1 MLKSIVTAVDLY
13 ECGSSSECAG
23 EAPDGKGSAIKMR
36 LLIIEDDAK
45 IVSFVGKGLK
55 EAGFVVAHAGD
66 GHSGLQMALAETYDA
81 AIIDIMLPGMDGLAV
96 IEELRRRRIRLPV
109 IILSAKRSVDERVQ
123 GLQAG
128 GDDYLTKPFAF
139 SELLARIHA
148 LIRRASNVP
157 EPTTIAVGDLH
168 IDLLA
173 RVVTRAGREID
184 LQPREFGVL
193 EYLARNSGRVISKT
207 MIMEHVW
214 DYNFDP
220 QTNIVE
226 SRICRLRDKVD
237 KGFDS
242 VLIHTVRGMGYVL
255 K

>member
-1 MLKSIVTAVDLY
+1 
-13 ECGSSSECAG
+13 
-23 EAPDGKGSAIKMR
+23 MR
-36 LLIIEDDAK
+36 LLIIEDDEK

-66 GHSGLQMALAETYDA
+66 GRIGLQMALAESYDA
-81 AIIDIMLPGMDGLAV
+81 AVIDIMLPSMDGLAI
-96 IEELRRRRIRLPV
+96 IEEVRRRRIRLPV
-109 IILSAKRSVDERVQ
+109 IILSAKRSVDERVL

-148 LIRRASNVP
+148 LIRRASNAP
-157 EPTTIAVGDLH
+157 EPIAITVGDLH
-168 IDLLA
+168 IDLLG

-193 EYLARNSGRVISKT
+193 EYLARNTGRVISKT
-207 MIMEHVW
+207 MIMENVW

-220 QTNIVE
+220 QTNVVE
-226 SRICRLRDKVD
+226 SRICRLRDKID
-237 KGFDS
+237 KGFDTP
-242 VLIHTVRGMGYVL
+242 LIHTVRGIGYVL

>member
-1 MLKSIVTAVDLY
+1 
-13 ECGSSSECAG
+13 
-23 EAPDGKGSAIKMR
+23 MR
-36 LLIIEDDAK
+36 LLIIEDDEK

-66 GHSGLQMALAETYDA
+66 GRIGLQMALAESYDA
-81 AIIDIMLPGMDGLAV
+81 AVIDIMLPSMDGLAI
-96 IEELRRRRIRLPV
+96 IEEVRRRRVRLPV
-109 IILSAKRSVDERVQ
+109 IILSAKRSVDERVH

-148 LIRRASNVP
+148 LIRRASNAP
-157 EPTTIAVGDLH
+157 EPIAITVGDLH
-168 IDLLA
+168 IDLLG

-193 EYLARNSGRVISKT
+193 EYLARNTGRVISKT
-207 MIMEHVW
+207 MIMENVW

-220 QTNIVE
+220 QTNVVE
-226 SRICRLRDKVD
+226 SRICRLREKID
-237 KGFDS
+237 KGFDTP
-242 VLIHTVRGMGYVL
+242 LIHTVRGIGYVL

>member
-1 MLKSIVTAVDLY
+1 
-13 ECGSSSECAG
+13 
-23 EAPDGKGSAIKMR
+23 MR
-36 LLIIEDDAK
+36 LLIIEDDEK

-66 GHSGLQMALAETYDA
+66 GRIGLQMALAESYDA
-81 AIIDIMLPGMDGLAV
+81 AIIDIMLPSMDGLAI
-96 IEELRRRRIRLPV
+96 IEEVRRRRVRLPV
-109 IILSAKRSVDERVQ
+109 IILSAKRSVDERVL

-148 LIRRASNVP
+148 LIRRASNAP
-157 EPTTIAVGDLH
+157 EPIAITVGDLH
-168 IDLLA
+168 IDLLG

-193 EYLARNSGRVISKT
+193 EYLARNTGRVISKT
-207 MIMEHVW
+207 MIMENVW

-220 QTNIVE
+220 QTNVVE
-226 SRICRLRDKVD
+226 SRICRLREKID
-237 KGFDS
+237 KGFDTP
-242 VLIHTVRGMGYVL
+242 LIHTVRGIGYVL